1 MAYVYTPPAPPRI
14 ARVGRP
20 QIPVRVVP
28 PPRLVGVRPRTAVAR
43 IRYQAPPTTLGA
55 YLGQLELAATAIPS
69 VSQLANKALASVIG
83 IVDPGKK
90 RDANR
95 VARAN
100 IWCGLANL
108 GSITAA
114 RRVLGGSQVQYTP
127 KERQYYIDCWNK
139 LLKSKPALAQQA
151 VTLGALGIPEPG
163 SDLAPPA
170 IPAEDMA
177 SLQNEVDAYNQT
189 GSVAPG
195 GTTKALAPASQAS
208 ISPLLALGL
217 VGAFLARR

>member
-14 ARVGRP
+14 ARIGNP
-20 QIPVRVVP
+20 FTAPVRVVS
-28 PPRLVGVRPRTAVAR
+28 PPRGVRPRTAVAR
-43 IRYQAPPTTLGA
+43 IRYQSPPTTLGA

-69 VSQLANKALASVIG
+69 VKVLAEKALSSVIG

-95 VARAN
+95 QARAT

-114 RRVLGGSQVQYTP
+114 RRVLGGSHVQYTP

-139 LLKSKPALAQQA
+139 LLVSKPALAQQA
-151 VTLGALGIPEPG
+151 ITLGQLGVPEPG

-177 SLQNEVDAYNQT
+177 SLQNEIDAYNKT

-195 GTTKALAPASQAS
+195 GATKALAPASQAG